1 MLVEDPMT
9 KIRLFILLTVT
20 GLLFVILLPV
30 GLWIGT
36 GRALWLLFLPFLL
49 LLLLLILLQ
58 VGLWGSRG
66 SLLAYLRGQFAP
78 RPVHLQGDISI
89 TGGVGLPNVLR
100 VTLHLERPLAE
111 VSERYLSFS
120 VDTSQVVGGKW
131 WDPQAGRVE
140 WSSGTVQAPVFDF
153 ARPRLNRLTRALA
166 PAYLRIGG
174 SEADKVYYHL
184 GATTGARLAVPGGYE
199 SVFSRGQWDAVHAFA
214 AGNDLD
220 VVCTLNAG
228 PAVRDRAGRWQG
240 DNAAELLAYTAR
252 QGYPVAVW
260 ELGNEVN
267 VFFSVHGLSAQVSVE
282 QYARDLAAARRLVD
296 RHTPGARLAGQ
307 GSAYWPV
314 LGEPLGALFGF
325 LPRYLKQA
333 GHLVDLITWHYYPQQ
348 SRRGPVA
355 SRRACPSRLLDPNN
369 LDEAA
374 YWANKIDRWRDEY
387 APGKPVWLGET
398 GNAQFGGEPGL
409 SDVYLGGLWWL
420 DQLGLLA
427 RQGHQVV
434 VRQSLTGM
442 DYGLLDEDTLE
453 PRPDYWNSLLW
464 KRLMGRRVCA
474 VQAAGEGEDRLR
486 VYAHA
491 PASSEAAAV
500 TVLAINL
507 DPQRDAVL
515 SFPQFEGRA
524 HEHYAVTAPD
534 ILGSTLLLNGVELR
548 LVDDR
553 ALPELRGHRR
563 EGEGPPTVTVH
574 PLSYTFVVF
583 R

>member
-1 MLVEDPMT
+1 MT
-9 KIRLFILLTVT
+9 KIRLFIPLTVT
-20 GLLFVILLPV
+20 GLLLVLLLPV
-30 GLWIGT
+30 GLWIAS
-36 GRALWLLFLPFLL
+36 GRVLWLLLLPFLL
-49 LLLLLILLQ
+49 LLMGFSTLQ
-58 VGLWGSRG
+58 VALRGSRG
-66 SLLAYLRGQFAP
+66 SLPAYLRGQFKP
-78 RPVHLQGDISI
+78 QPKHLQGDISI
-89 TGGVGLPNVLR
+89 TGGVQVPYASR
-100 VTLHLERPLAE
+100 VTLDLERPLAE

-120 VDTSQVVGGKW
+120 IDTSQVVGGKW
-131 WDPQAGRVE
+131 WNPQADRVE
-140 WSSGTVQAPVFDF
+140 WSSGTVPAPVFDF
-153 ARPRLNRLTRALA
+153 TRPKLNLLTEALA

-174 SEADKVYYHL
+174 SEADKVYYDL
-184 GATTGARLAVPGGYE
+184 EAGPGAHPSVPEGYE
-199 SVFSRGQWDAVHAFA
+199 SVFNRGQWDAIHAFA
-214 AGNDLD
+214 SRNDLN

-228 PAVRDRAGRWQG
+228 PAARDRAGRWQG
-240 DNAAELLAYTAR
+240 DNAAEFLAYTAR

-267 VFFSVHGLSAQVSVE
+267 ISFAVHGLSAQVSVE
-282 QYARDLAAARRLVD
+282 QYAQDLEAVRRLVG
-296 RHTPGARLAGQ
+296 RYTPSARLAGQ

-314 LGEPLGALFGF
+314 LGEPFGAVFGF
-325 LPRYLKQA
+325 LPGYLKQA

-355 SRRACPSRLLDPNN
+355 SRRAHPSRLLDPNN
-369 LDEAA
+369 LDEAGH
-374 YWANKIDRWRDEY
+374 WARKINRWRDEY
-387 APGKPVWLGET
+387 APGRPVWLGET

-427 RQGHQVV
+427 CQGHQVV

-453 PRPDYWNSLLW
+453 PRSDYWNSLLW

-474 VQAAGEGEDRLR
+474 AQATGDGMDRLR

-491 PASSEAAAV
+491 PSSGDAASV
-500 TVLAINL
+500 TILAINL
-507 DPQRDAVL
+507 DPQRDAIL

-524 HEHYAVTAPD
+524 HERYALTAPEV
-534 ILGSTLLLNGVELR
+534 LGRTVLLNGVQLG
-548 LVDDR
+548 LVDGR
-553 ALPELRGHRR
+553 TLPEIRAQCQQGAGL
-563 EGEGPPTVTVH
+563 PTVTIH